1 MLTGAE
7 TGDMTFT
14 AVWRKWALPSI
25 SLPDNMVPDKS
36 S

>member
-14 AVWRKWALPSI
+14 AIWRKWALPSI
-25 SLPDNMVPDKS
+25 PLCDNMVPDKS